1 MVCFVF
7 LFSVLENLYI
17 KRNKYERNIFYYYI
31 IEFLF
36 VYSQNKDIID
46 IRIQST
52 HLDATYF
59 SFY

>member
-36 VYSQNKDIID
+36 VYPQNKDIID
-46 IRIQST
+46 IRIQ
-52 HLDATYF
+52 LI
-59 SFY
+59 

>member
-52 HLDATYF
+52 RLDATYF

>member
-46 IRIQST
+46 IRIQ
-52 HLDATYF
+52 LI
-59 SFY
+59 